1 MRYRIRLLE
10 LIVVAV
16 VLSLTIGIASAQEV
30 RKVLVTATV
39 AGDPQSID
47 PQLASDQG
55 GVNVSNVLF
64 PGLTRLDEEKTHEVV
79 PGITTGWD
87 ISSDGTVYTFHIIP
101 KIPWVHYNA
110 DTSAVEQVMD
120 DKGNPRY
127 VTAQDLVFSFTRALD
142 PATGATGAYMLSP
155 VVVGG
160 DAFNA
165 GKGTAADLKIR
176 AVDDFTFEVTGPEK
190 VAYALGIYG
199 LITSRATPKWAIDAS
214 GDSWT
219 EPENINSY
227 GPFAL
232 KEWVHDD
239 HMTYV
244 KNPFWPGSQGY
255 AQAKLDELVVRFLDD
270 GTQLREY
277 EAGNL
282 DVVPVVPSDQYD
294 RISTDATLSKELTVF
309 AGMCSTDWNFNTQKP
324 PFDNV
329 HIRRAFSYAVDRQ
342 SLADNVLKGG
352 RIPARWYTPPSI
364 AFAPTLEDNPTL
376 GITFDAAKAKEEL
389 ALGLKDLGISSVDQ
403 LPSITVDF
411 GDSPTNNAIGQ
422 ALQVMWKDTLGI
434 SVTLN
439 PMDRTTY
446 WTLMGQDSGQIHAGG
461 WCPDY
466 NDANNYTHDVLYSTS
481 SNNFGRWNNKEFD
494 ALIDK
499 ARVSSDPEER
509 RKLYV
514 QAEQLEIV
522 DQAATM
528 PLVWESIPTL
538 TKPYVTRTF
547 APSRV
552 EAYWLWDINRPA

>member
-1 MRYRIRLLE
+1 MKRLVHL
-10 LIVVAV
+10 LIPVVALLMLNLV
-16 VLSLTIGIASAQEV
+16 TAQDA
-30 RKVLVTATV
+30 RKVLVTAV
-39 AGDPQSID
+39 GAGDPQSID
-47 PQLASDQG
+47 PQRASDQG
-55 GVNVSNVLF
+55 GVNLSNMLF
-64 PGLTRLDEEKTHEVV
+64 PGLTRLDEENTRQVV

-87 ISSDGTVYTFHIIP
+87 ISEDGTVYTFHLIANV
-101 KIPWVHYNA
+101 PWVRYNA
-110 DTSAVEQVMD
+110 ETDSVEQVMD
-120 DKGNPRY
+120 ESGNPRY
-127 VTAQDLVFSFTRALD
+127 LTAQDVVYGFTRALD
-142 PATGATGAYMLSP
+142 PATGAVGAYMLSP
-155 VVVGG
+155 VIVGG
-160 DAFNA
+160 EAFNT
-165 GKGTAADLKIR
+165 GDGMISDLKIR

-199 LITSRATPKWAIDAS
+199 LITSRATPQWAIEES

-239 HMTYV
+239 HMNFV
-244 KNPFWPGSQGY
+244 KNPFWPGSAGY
-255 AQAKLDELVVRFLDD
+255 AQAKLDELDIRFLDD

-282 DVVPVVPSDQYD
+282 DVVAVVPSDQYD
-294 RISTDATLSKELTVF
+294 RVSTDSVLSKELTVF
-309 AGMCSTDWNFNTQKP
+309 PGMCSTDWNFNTQKA

-329 HIRRAFSYAVDRQ
+329 HMRRAFSYAVDRQ

-364 AFAPTLEDNPTL
+364 AFAPTLEDNPDL
-376 GITFDAAKAKEEL
+376 GITFDADKAQEEFQ
-389 ALGLKDLGISSVDQ
+389 LGLTDLGLTSADQ

-411 GDSPTNNAIGQ
+411 GDSPTNNLIGQ
-422 ALQVMWKDTLGI
+422 TLQVMWKDTLGVT
-434 SVTLN
+434 VTLN

-481 SNNFGRWNNKEFD
+481 SNNFGRWNNPEFD
-494 ALIDK
+494 ALIDR
-499 ARVSSDPEER
+499 ARVSSDDAER
-509 RKLYV
+509 RQLYA

-522 DQAATM
+522 DQAATI

-538 TKPYVTRTF
+538 TKPYVIRTL

-552 EAYWLWDINRPA
+552 ESYWNWDINR